1 MRDFYF
7 SFGKRQPSDLRTAI
21 NWAVLWVWLDP
32 LLDFVVGWVNRKV
45 LSRLDGKA
53 IKDVFDELDRFWLR
67 NAQTKSY
74 SESEIRVIIA
84 MMVRAAFDSELSREE
99 LVGVIDYIQRKWAP
113 DVALAK
119 EFSITDEV
127 VDARVEAV
135 VDQAIDLYEK
145 TYEER
150 PLTPEE
156 FVASTAE
163 IIYHAPDGSKA
174 QDLLG
179 GAMEIKNKLIY

>member
-1 MRDFYF
+1 
-7 SFGKRQPSDLRTAI
+7 
-21 NWAVLWVWLDP
+21 
-32 LLDFVVGWVNRKV
+32 
-45 LSRLDGKA
+45 
-53 IKDVFDELDRFWLR
+53 
-67 NAQTKSY
+67 
-74 SESEIRVIIA
+74 
-84 MMVRAAFDSELSREE
+84 MMVRAASDSQLTREE

-113 DVALAK
+113 SVALAK

-179 GAMEIKNKLIY
+179 GEMQIRNKLIDPK